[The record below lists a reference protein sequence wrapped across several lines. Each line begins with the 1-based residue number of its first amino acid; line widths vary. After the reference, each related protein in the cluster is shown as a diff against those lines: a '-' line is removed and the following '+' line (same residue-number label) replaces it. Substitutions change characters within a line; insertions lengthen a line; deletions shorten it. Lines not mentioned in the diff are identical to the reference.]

1 MQQTLETKY
10 SIEAECTLLGSI
22 FLEPA
27 ILQEISLKPEHFY
40 DPRNSQIFKW
50 MLQLI
55 EKKKPIDFVAMVEIA
70 GNEKIENVGGVTYLM
85 KLTNAVPSTANYE
98 YYADVIMKMWKQ
110 RAIQN
115 ILKSF
120 EEGMPSDEI
129 DIQGIIQQLNRIDVT
144 GTRERFDL
152 TSRLANLYE
161 LPDIPVPVGL
171 SGIPTGYK
179 DLDDM
184 TDGWQDE
191 DSIIIGARPSMG
203 KTAFLLNLAANAGL
217 KGAIPVI
224 FSLEMSADSLI
235 KRMLSML
242 GGIDGNKMK
251 NPYHYFND
259 DDRTRWVQAIGLL
272 SKVNPQIFDKPGQT
286 VNEMRA
292 QVRQVKKDFPGRK
305 LLILIDYLTLIRPQH
320 DHSGNAHLQVS
331 EISAA
336 LKAMAKEFKN
346 PVITL
351 AQLSRG
357 VESRANKRP
366 MMSDLRESGSIEQ
379 DADIIAF
386 LYRDEY
392 YNKDSDK
399 KNILEIDIAKQ
410 RNGPTGVVELLYLKE
425 QNKILDLSRKNVMN
439 VKGDRN
445 GNSTSSS

>member
-22 FLEPA
+22 FLEPT

-40 DPRNSQIFKW
+40 DPRNSQIFSW
-50 MLQLI
+50 MLQLV
-55 EKKKPIDFVAMVEIA
+55 EKKKPVDYVAMVELA
-70 GNEKIENVGGVTYLM
+70 GNEKIENIGGVTYLV
-85 KLTNAVPSTANYE
+85 KLANAVPTTANYE
-98 YYADVIMKMWKQ
+98 YYADVIMKMWKK
-110 RAIQN
+110 RAVQSV
-115 ILKSF
+115 LQPF
-120 EEGMPSDEI
+120 EEGAADDI
-129 DIQGIIQQLNRIDVT
+129 DIQAIIQQLNQIDTT
-144 GTRERFDL
+144 GTRKRFDL
-152 TSRLANLYE
+152 TSRLSNLYE
-161 LPDIPVPVGL
+161 LPDIPVPEGL
-171 SGIPTGYK
+171 SGIPSGFR

-191 DSIIIGARPSMG
+191 DSIIVGARPSMG
-203 KTAFLLNLAANAGL
+203 KTAFMLNIAANAGL
-217 KGAIPVI
+217 KNVIPVI

-235 KRMLSML
+235 MRMLSML

-272 SKVNPQIFDKPGQT
+272 SKVNPQIFDEPGQT

-320 DHSGNAHLQVS
+320 DHNGNAHLQVS

-336 LKAMAKEFKN
+336 LKSMAKEFKV

-425 QNKILDLSRKNVMN
+425 QNKVLDLSRKKAMN
-439 VKGDRN
+439 L
-445 GNSTSSS
+445 S